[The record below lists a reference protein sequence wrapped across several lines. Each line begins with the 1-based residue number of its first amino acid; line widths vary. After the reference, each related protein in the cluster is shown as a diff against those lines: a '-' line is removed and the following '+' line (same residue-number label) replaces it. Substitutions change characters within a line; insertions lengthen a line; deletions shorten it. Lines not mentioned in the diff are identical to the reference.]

1 MIADDCFE
9 RFFLANYDSIV
20 RSLTMITGDHER
32 ASDAA
37 QEAFIKAY
45 AKWGTLRSFD
55 LPEAWVRRV
64 AINRCR
70 DSHRSDRRRADRERP
85 NLAAPTSSP
94 ADGVVGMSLATHL
107 VQHLTPQQRSVAILF
122 YLDDMSIEQIG
133 LTLGLRAGTVKFHL
147 SKARQRLREVLQKE
161 EVET

>member
-9 RFFLANYDSIV
+9 RFFLSHYDSIV

-45 AKWGTLRSFD
+45 ARWGSLRSYD

-70 DSHRSDRRRADRERP
+70 DTHRSDRRRADRERP
-85 NLAAPTSSP
+85 DVAPPTSSP
-94 ADGVVGMSLATHL
+94 ADGVVGRTIAVQL
-107 VQHLTPQQRSVAILF
+107 VQHLPPRQRTVAVLF
-122 YLDDMSIEQIG
+122 YLDDLSIEEIAR
-133 LTLGLRAGTVKFHL
+133 TLGLRVGTVKFHL
-147 SKARQRLREVLQKE
+147 SKARHRLREVLLRDG
-161 EVET
+161 VET

>member
-1 MIADDCFE
+1 VIADDSFE
-9 RFFLANYDSIV
+9 RFFLAHYDSIV

-45 AKWGTLRSFD
+45 ARWGSLRSYD

-70 DSHRSDRRRADRERP
+70 DTHRSDRRRADRERP
-85 NLAAPTSSP
+85 DVAPPTSSP
-94 ADGVVGMSLATHL
+94 ADGVVGRTIAVQL
-107 VQHLTPQQRSVAILF
+107 VQHLPPRQRTVAVLF
-122 YLDDMSIEQIG
+122 YLDDLSIEEIAR
-133 LTLGLRAGTVKFHL
+133 TLGLRVGTVKFHL
-147 SKARQRLREVLQKE
+147 SKARHRLREVLLRDG
-161 EVET
+161 VET